1 MKFSSY
7 YSIEGH
13 FDCDFDVAT
22 IKSEPMF
29 FNCSLDFAYGY
40 GGKITRAFIDALPT
54 YWQRDDVVF
63 DSRVHM
69 LMKGWYP
76 CIPGW
81 HHDDVPR
88 STPNG
93 QPNYIDP
100 EYRSDHVLGLVNAEV
115 APTEFAEGTIDLE
128 VPEDMIYKKWHP
140 QVEEAVRMG
149 NLKLHKAKSGTLY
162 AFDYETFH
170 QGTRAVKDGWR
181 WFARVSNNTHR
192 SLHITNEIR
201 SQVQVYMEFPMEGW

>member
-1 MKFSSY
+1 MKFQSYSS
-7 YSIEGH
+7 SEGKFNSN
-13 FDCDFDVAT
+13 FDTAT

-29 FNCSLDFAYGY
+29 FNCDISFAYQH
-40 GGKITRAFIDALPT
+40 GGAITRAFIDALPT
-54 YWQRDDVVF
+54 YWKDARVVL

-93 QPNYIDP
+93 QPNYINP
-100 EYRSDHVLGLVNAEV
+100 EYKSEHILGLVNAEV

-149 NLKLHKAKSGTLY
+149 NLKLHKAKSGVLY

-170 QGTRAVKDGWR
+170 QGSRAVKDGWR
-181 WFARVSNNTHR
+181 WFARVSKNTDR
-192 SLHITNEIR
+192 SFHITNEIR